1 MSGMGEES
9 ARNAKPRSRIVGS
22 AGAVIGMLA
31 LALAVLP
38 SWLLPAVFPPPPVD
52 HVIVDT
58 ASRLKARV
66 VAKAQGVE
74 YRETRSADPA
84 AGWSR
89 ACSIGA
95 VSLGL
100 LAIGCAVFSV
110 LRREPLRYAGT
121 AAAIGASA
129 IAFEVAM
136 LALGV
141 LVMLALIALAANYLD
156 VLSG

>member
-1 MSGMGEES
+1 MDEQ
-9 ARNAKPRSRIVGS
+9 ADTRVRPRSRIAGG
-22 AGAVIGMLA
+22 AGAIVGLLA

-38 SWLLPAVFPPPPVD
+38 TWLLPAIFPPPPLD
-52 HVIVDT
+52 KVIVDT
-58 ASRLKARV
+58 AARIKERV
-66 VAKAQGVE
+66 VAKAQGLE
-74 YRETRSADPA
+74 YREARRVDASDA
-84 AGWSR
+84 WSR

-100 LAIGCAVFSV
+100 VAIGCAVFSL

-121 AAAIGASA
+121 AAAIGACA

-141 LVMLALIALAANYLD
+141 LVALALVAIVSNYLGI
-156 VLSG
+156 LGA

>member
-1 MSGMGEES
+1 MDEQAGKSVT
-9 ARNAKPRSRIVGS
+9 PRSRIAGSVG
-22 AGAVIGMLA
+22 AIIGMLA

-38 SWLLPAVFPPPPVD
+38 IWVLPAIFPPPPVENL
-52 HVIVDT
+52 IVDT
-58 ASRLKARV
+58 ASRLKQRV

-74 YRETRSADPA
+74 YREVRPVDPA
-84 AGWSR
+84 ERWSR
-89 ACSIGA
+89 ACSVAAI
-95 VSLGL
+95 SLGL
-100 LAIGCAVFSV
+100 AAIGCAVFSF

-141 LVMLALIALAANYLD
+141 LIVLALIAIVSHYLG